1 MENGV
6 ENSLTASAQLVAKD
20 FLTTVAAF
28 YTLSFPAEFPCEI
41 PVGWFFNLLPFP
53 WLVSFFNLF
62 YLVWDL
68 VSLSSDTNRENLSPD
83 LKLNSEAPN

>member
-1 MENGV
+1 VKVVLISGEVQESGAP
-6 ENSLTASAQLVAKD
+6 SSSSAQLVARD

-53 WLVSFFNLF
+53 WV
-62 YLVWDL
+62 
-68 VSLSSDTNRENLSPD
+68 
-83 LKLNSEAPN
+83 